1 MVPSIKMSQIELPR
15 AKGKKRALLVE
26 GGGMKGAFSGGAL
39 HALHTFRSSEQYDLI
54 LAVSSGACSA
64 AYYATTATNDSEQLE
79 KNIRIWREDLT
90 GWKMISPLNPLI
102 GRSFLDQGYLID
114 YLFGHKY
121 PINRQWL
128 ENKRSTPFYIAVTSM
143 ERHRVEFVRATPDNL
158 TDLLKAATSLP
169 VATWGQHP
177 MNGEQYS
184 DAAIMNPLPVEDLIN
199 AGYKDIT
206 VVLNSP
212 LKNLSPPV
220 PRWLAALAF
229 PGHVMGELM
238 HKNHHVGYNRGRE
251 LLSNPPAGVKFHIAA
266 PEVGL
271 AVGLT
276 GTSPKDLNAAV
287 DQGYLIGLEEF
298 QVFKKNHR
306 PTRKRRSVGAGR
318 SQSRNRTAAH
328 S

>member
-1 MVPSIKMSQIELPR
+1 MKLPR

-39 HALHTFRSSEQYDLI
+39 HALHTFRSSEDYDLI

-64 AYYATTATNDSEQLE
+64 AYYATTAASDGNELE
-79 KNIRIWREDLT
+79 KNIRIWRDDLT

-102 GRSFLDQGYLID
+102 GRPFLDQGYLVD

-121 PINRQWL
+121 PINREWL
-128 ENKRSTPFYIAVTSM
+128 AESESTPFYIAVTSM
-143 ERHRVEFVRATPDNL
+143 QRHQVEFIRATPDNL

-184 DAAIMNPLPVEDLIN
+184 DAAILNPLPVEDLLQ

-220 PRWLAALAF
+220 PRWLSALAF
-229 PGHVMGELM
+229 PGHVMGDLM
-238 HKNHHVGYNRGRE
+238 HRNHHVGYNRGRE
-251 LLSNPPAGVKFHIAA
+251 LLANPPRGVKFTIAA
-266 PEVGL
+266 PKKAL
-271 AVGLT
+271 DVGLT
-276 GTSPKDLNAAV
+276 GTSPRDLNAAV
-287 DQGYLIGLEEF
+287 DQGYLIGLDTF
-298 QVFKKNHR
+298 QVFEKK
-306 PTRKRRSVGAGR
+306 PGKRKKLRSIRAGR
-318 SQSRNRTAAH
+318 SEKKNQSASKR
-328 S
+328 

>member
-1 MVPSIKMSQIELPR
+1 MNTLPVAR
-15 AKGKKRALLVE
+15 GKKRALLVE

-39 HALHTFRSSEQYDLI
+39 HALHSFRHSEEYDLI
-54 LAVSSGACSA
+54 LAISSGACSA
-64 AYYATTATNDSEQLE
+64 AYYATTANTDGEQLE

-102 GRSFLDQGYLID
+102 GRPFLDQGYLID

-121 PINRQWL
+121 PIDRQWL
-128 ENKRSTPFYIAVTSM
+128 GNPRSTPFYIAVTSM
-143 ERHRVEFVRATPDNL
+143 ERHQVEFIKATPDNL

-184 DAAIMNPLPVEDLIN
+184 DAAILNPLPVSDLLE

-212 LKNLSPPV
+212 LDNLSPPV

-229 PGHVMGELM
+229 PGHAMGELM
-238 HKNHHVGYNRGRE
+238 HRHHHRGYNSGRE
-251 LLSNPPAGVKFHIAA
+251 LLANPPKGVRFHIAA

-271 AVGLT
+271 SVGLT
-276 GTSPKDLNAAV
+276 GTKPKDLNAAV
-287 DQGYLIGLEEF
+287 DQGYLIGLDRFKEF
-298 QVFKKNHR
+298 EKKTA
-306 PTRKRRSVGAGR
+306 TRKKRSPIRAGR
-318 SQSRNRTAAH
+318 SEKKTRTARR
-328 S
+328 